1 MGYGVLMMDDNK
13 MISRTD
19 MSFYEV
25 FSGEMA
31 GLSIVFHC
39 ATGGARAFCAPFLMG
54 DDDGKTIFANFQAAL
69 TTESQITMFPNG
81 DVSVELDTTD
91 VYVNTLGC
99 DSLAYGIFYP
109 GTDALT
115 ESSVDCAT
123 VVGNAY
129 DPTNSC
135 VDFSGSEYCTNGV
148 LCNGNNDSGY
158 SYNFDFAADRYSCAP
173 GDLSGKLGMISDPSA
188 TALSVEHEGDN
199 SLIPYTDDLI
209 GKVMAIYCPYA
220 DSSSPVYLACAPIE
234 EQTND
239 PSGVE
244 RLSFVMACIVSL
256 IALLQ

>member
-1 MGYGVLMMDDNK
+1 MG
-13 MISRTD
+13 
-19 MSFYEV
+19 
-25 FSGEMA
+25 
-31 GLSIVFHC
+31 IVFHC
-39 ATGGARAFCAPFLMG
+39 NAGARAFCAPFLMG
-54 DDDGKTIFANFQAAL
+54 SDDTTSTDMTQDATKTVMADFTTAL
-69 TTESQITMFPNG
+69 GTESNIMMMPNG
-81 DVSVELDTTD
+81 DISVELDVSSIDLSSDNQCTSVKYSIFEAGSMSLTDSSTTCTN
-91 VYVNTLGC
+91 YVG
-99 DSLAYGIFYP
+99 D
-109 GTDALT
+109 
-115 ESSVDCAT
+115 
-123 VVGNAY
+123 AY
-129 DPTNSC
+129 DPTNACLPYTASP
-135 VDFSGSEYCTNGV
+135 YCFDGV
-148 LCNGNNDSGY
+148 LCGDANSTSTYEYDC
-158 SYNFDFAADRYSCAP
+158 DFATDRYSCAP